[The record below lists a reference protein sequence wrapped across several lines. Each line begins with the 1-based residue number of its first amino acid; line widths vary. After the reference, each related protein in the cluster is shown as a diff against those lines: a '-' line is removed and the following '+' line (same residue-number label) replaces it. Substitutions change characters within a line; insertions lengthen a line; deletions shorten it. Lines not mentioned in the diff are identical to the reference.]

1 VLPRLRTE
9 TSGQPHVLVWPPS
22 NDRQR
27 MALFAGRPRYRTLV
41 VLLDDVVLQ
50 DAEIQTW
57 GKNYLLAGLLS
68 LETIDCFRYADD
80 GPPSNVERSSDEFM
94 GQFVRGW
101 AVLGAD
107 DGSGHRGVR
116 VATGDQISD
125 SGIVGNLPSVAAAD
139 TTVGA
144 YSNLSEAQAAEQRR
158 LDALALLIADAI
170 GADLFITERAYLHE
184 RRWGIAKGV
193 TVVHPDNALAIIGLY
208 LRSQN
213 TYVTSRNPSG
223 RGTHTMNRGLFFW
236 VGTRE
241 LLPAAWRWFTGC
253 LQHSRGGG
261 EERLVFLAQSVLQR
275 VQRALQ
281 VRDEV
286 HVSLNRP
293 QNNDTADEALAS
305 MDVMLLLLMG
315 AVDAT
320 ARVAH
325 TALQI
330 TTDIHQ
336 SGWQRKTWM
345 KEVTLRAPALGALFD
360 PGTDESHTLTI
371 LRLMRNSIH
380 GEAMQPL
387 AVGSPTRE
395 TGRSRVYPQPKRRDS
410 EQPLTPSRERSS
422 GESSRRYPS
431 SSISIRAC

>member
-1 VLPRLRTE
+1 
-9 TSGQPHVLVWPPS
+9 
-22 NDRQR
+22 
-27 MALFAGRPRYRTLV
+27 MALFAGRSRYRTLV
-41 VLLDDVVLQ
+41 VLLDDALLP
-50 DAEIQTW
+50 DSEIQTW
-57 GKNYLLAGLLS
+57 GKNFLLAGLLS
-68 LETIDCFRYADD
+68 LKTIGCFRYADD
-80 GPPSNVERSSDEFM
+80 GPPSNVERSFDEFM
-94 GQFVRGW
+94 GECVQGW

-116 VATGDQISD
+116 VATRDRISD
-125 SGIVGNLPSVAAAD
+125 SGIVGNLPVVAAAD

-144 YSNLSEAQAAEQRR
+144 YSDLSDAQAAERR
-158 LDALALLIADAI
+158 RRDALALLVADAI

-184 RRWGIAKGV
+184 KRWGIARGV
-193 TVVHPDNALAIIGLY
+193 TVVDPDSALAIVGLY
-208 LRSQN
+208 LRSQD
-213 TYVTSRNPSG
+213 TYVTSRDPSG
-223 RGTHTMNRGLFFW
+223 RGTHTMNRGRFFW

-275 VQRALQ
+275 VERALQ

-325 TALQI
+325 SALRI

-336 SGWQRKTWM
+336 SGWQRKAWM
-345 KEVTLRAPALGALFD
+345 KDVALRAPALRLLAAEKLLSRNETAA
-360 PGTDESHTLTI
+360 PMIGT
-371 LRLMRNSIH
+371 
-380 GEAMQPL
+380 
-387 AVGSPTRE
+387 AV
-395 TGRSRVYPQPKRRDS
+395 RSEWV
-410 EQPLTPSRERSS
+410 L
-422 GESSRRYPS
+422 
-431 SSISIRAC
+431 